1 MTNDSLSKRPRRHD
15 IESTRT
21 LVVGYQSRSGNGL
34 GQQSRSRHLKRARC
48 VPVILLAY
56 SLVRAGL
63 TFQSAKC
70 DIFHRGRNLLFGG
83 GETGR
88 PDSFSSW
95 YDFLNGIKLNTVI
108 PYSLC

>member
-1 MTNDSLSKRPRRHD
+1 MTNDSLSQRPRRHD
-15 IESTRT
+15 IELMRI

-34 GQQSRSRHLKRARC
+34 GQQSRSRHLKCARC

-70 DIFHRGRNLLFGG
+70 DIFHGEETFYLGEGGLEDLILFQVGMI
-83 GETGR
+83 
-88 PDSFSSW
+88 F
-95 YDFLNGIKLNTVI
+95 
-108 PYSLC
+108 